1 MNPRWFGTHAAYTTS
16 KYAMSLVALGI
27 AEEFRARR
35 VASNTLWP
43 RTLIATSALNLAAP
57 GLAEKARAPDIMADA
72 AHWILTQDSRQVTG
86 RSFLDEEVLRAA
98 GVADFDR
105 YQVAANAELALDYFV
120 ER

>member
-1 MNPRWFGTHAAYTTS
+1 
-16 KYAMSLVALGI
+16 MSLVALGI
-27 AEEFRARR
+27 AEEFRAGR

-43 RTLIATSALNLAAP
+43 RTLIATSALKLAAP

-72 AHWILTQDSRQVTG
+72 AHWILTQDSRQVSG

-98 GVADFDR
+98 GVVDFDR
-105 YQVAANAELALDYFV
+105 YQFAPNAELELDYFV